1 MCHDTKTNNKRN
13 LLLCSRELLLD
24 QMQRPKKAVKMLL
37 LPLLTGNTTG
47 LKGSRTVGERE
58 AKLNWIPE
66 QRAVIKRSILR
77 SPQTSGSAVAPATGL
92 LARMPLGAAH
102 RQSRSIEDPPA
113 GSTNDTCRIQTSKPA
128 SHDKT
133 NS

>member
-1 MCHDTKTNNKRN
+1 MPSYQINNKKIC
-13 LLLCSRELLLD
+13 CSARESCS
-24 QMQRPKKAVKMLL
+24 QIKCKRQKKAVKMLF
-37 LPLLTGNTTG
+37 LPLLTGSTTR
-47 LKGSRTVGERE
+47 LKGSRTVGKRE

-92 LARMPLGAAH
+92 LVRMPLGAAQ
-102 RQSRSIEDPPA
+102 RQSRSTEDPPG
-113 GSTNDTCRIQTSKPA
+113 GSTNGTCRIQNYKPA
-128 SHDKT
+128 YYDTT

>member
-1 MCHDTKTNNKRN
+1 
-13 LLLCSRELLLD
+13 
-24 QMQRPKKAVKMLL
+24 MLL
-37 LPLLTGNTTG
+37 LPLLTGSTTG

-92 LARMPLGAAH
+92 LARMPLGAAQ
-102 RQSRSIEDPPA
+102 RQSSSTEDPPA
-113 GSTNDTCRIQTSKPA
+113 GSTNDTCRIQTYKPA

-133 NS
+133 ESRIVCC